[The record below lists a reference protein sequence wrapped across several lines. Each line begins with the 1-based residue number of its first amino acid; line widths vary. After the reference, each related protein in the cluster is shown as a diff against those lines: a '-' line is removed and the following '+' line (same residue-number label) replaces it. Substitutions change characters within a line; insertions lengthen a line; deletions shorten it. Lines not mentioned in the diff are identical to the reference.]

1 MWKDYFKIGIKNL
14 KHRQLRSWLTLT
26 GVFISIAVIFIL
38 ISLSLGLQFAVEEQ
52 FRTLGTDK
60 LFITPKGAMSSTGG
74 GSGAVELTKDDV
86 DVIKKISGVKE
97 VTYFVIGNAKIEF
110 NKQTRYFAVY
120 AIPADGMSLYME
132 SGSLKILEGSL
143 YGDNERGRI
152 VMGYDYEYN
161 KIFNNPIIAGS
172 KVQVNGQEFKVK
184 GIMSKVGNPQ
194 DDKNIYM
201 NEDDFRELFNV
212 SERVDYIMIQI
223 EPGEN
228 IENLADTITNK
239 LLRFRGLT
247 EKTQDFI
254 ILTPEELLNS
264 FKSILNIITAFLIAV
279 GGISLIVGGI
289 GIANTMYTA
298 VLQRTREIGVM
309 KAIGA
314 KNSDILLIFVIES
327 GLIGALGGILG
338 VLVGIGVSKLMEYIA
353 VNYIGTN
360 LLVAVVP
367 WYLVVG
373 CIAFAF
379 FIGVL
384 SGLMPSKQASKLKTV
399 DALHYE

>member
-1 MWKDYFKIGIKNL
+1 MWKDYFKMGIANL

-38 ISLSLGLQFAVEEQ
+38 VSLSLGLQFAVEEQ
-52 FRTLGTDK
+52 FRSLGTDK
-60 LFITPKGAMSSTGG
+60 LFITPKGSMSSTGG

-86 DVIKKISGVKE
+86 DTIKKINGIKE
-97 VTYFVIGNAKIEF
+97 VTSFAIGNAKLEF

-120 AIPADGMSLYME
+120 AIPAEGMSLYME
-132 SGSLKILEGSL
+132 SGSLKVLEGSL
-143 YGDNERGRI
+143 YGANEKGKI
-152 VMGYDYEYN
+152 VLGYDYEYN
-161 KIFNNPIIAGS
+161 KIFNNPVIVGS
-172 KVQVNGQEFKVK
+172 KVLINGQEFKVK

-201 NEDDFRELFNV
+201 NEDDFRLLFNAPT
-212 SERVDYIMIQI
+212 RVDYIMIQS
-223 EPGEN
+223 EPGVDIKE
-228 IENLADTITNK
+228 LAITVQNK
-239 LLRFRGLT
+239 LLRYRGLT
-247 EKTQDFI
+247 EKTQDFT

-264 FKSILNIITAFLIAV
+264 FKSILGIITAFLIAV

-289 GIANTMYTA
+289 GIANTMYTS

-314 KNSDILLIFVIES
+314 RNSDILFIFVIES

-338 VLVGIGVSKLMEYIA
+338 VLVGIGVSKTMEYIA
-353 VNYIGTN
+353 ITYLGTN
-360 LLVAVVP
+360 LLRAVVP

-379 FIGVL
+379 LIGVI
-384 SGLMPSKQASKLKTV
+384 SGLTPSRHAASLKTV
-399 DALHYE
+399 DALRYE